1 MDLLLEELSTIR
13 GALRLLAG
21 SLAVMLYGYAFTV
34 LILLLGGA
42 L

>member
-1 MDLLLEELSTIR
+1 MDLLKSELSTIR

-21 SLAVMLYGYAFTV
+21 SLAVMLYGYAFAV
-34 LILLLGGA
+34 LILLLGG